1 MSKHKN
7 ILFKLPKITFPVLL
21 LLLLLLCFTSSAFA
35 EGEREKQLSLE
46 VYPQLFLDDDYTV
59 QGNIGID
66 REFHNESWVTYYVKP
81 SGTYA
86 LDHNWALHGG
96 LGGYYKD
103 NNASNDNRWEVRPYV
118 GVSHFTDWTDKWTL
132 SSYFRVEERCFYY
145 IGDEDSTNTTRFR
158 FRARA
163 TYTLDPGFVFS
174 SWRRFT
180 TDVEVFK
187 SGNSDHNTTDV
198 DATHDYETRLVLGL
212 ERRLDDHAKLR
223 FELGWQYKSLPSKA
237 SSSSINTV
245 YFRLKYYPVW
255 GSPLGN
261 RLFYRDVEE

>member
-1 MSKHKN
+1 MTKHK
-7 ILFKLPKITFPVLL
+7 IFLFKLPKITLPVLL
-21 LLLLLLCFTSSAFA
+21 LVCFTSSAFS
-35 EGEREKQLSLE
+35 EGEKEKQLSLE
-46 VYPQLFLDDDYTV
+46 VYPQWFSNDDYTV

-66 REFHNESWVTYYVKP
+66 REFHNESWVAYYVKP
-81 SGTYA
+81 SATYA
-86 LDHNWALHGG
+86 LDNNWAVHGG

-103 NNASNDNRWEVRPYV
+103 DNATNDNRWEVRPYV
-118 GVSHFTDWTDKWTL
+118 GVSHYTSLTDKWTL
-132 SSYFRVEERCFYY
+132 SSYLRVEERYFYY
-145 IGDEDSTNTTRFR
+145 IGDEDNKNTTRFR
-158 FRARA
+158 FRSRA
-163 TYTLDPGFVFS
+163 AYTLDPDFVFS

-187 SGNSDHNTTDV
+187 STNSDQNTTDI

-212 ERRLDDHAKLR
+212 ERHLENQAKLR

-255 GSPLGN
+255 GAPLRN
-261 RLFYRDVEE
+261 RLFNRNVEE